1 MVSGEARGVLGV
13 LADLLNWLRMY
24 KERAFWYQI
33 FATILGVFLWFLVR
47 PGEELVHPISLAII
61 IFIDSIMTNIF
72 WASLRKPYSCVIG
85 GSVGNGLY
93 NFAAGVI
100 AYKHSGLKLLSDIV
114 LGVVNGFVFTW
125 FAFIIFYSV
134 GLIKLREKSE
144 E

>member
-1 MVSGEARGVLGV
+1 MSGEARGVLVV

-24 KERAFWYQI
+24 KKRAFWYQI
-33 FATILGVFLWFLVR
+33 FATILGVFLWL
-47 PGEELVHPISLAII
+47 LISWIPINPFSLAII

-72 WASLRKPYSCVIG
+72 WASLKKPYSCVIG

-93 NFAAGVI
+93 NFAVSVLVH
-100 AYKHSGLKLLSDIV
+100 KHSGLQTVEDVV
-114 LGVVNGFVFTW
+114 LGVVHGFVFTW